1 MCRPA
6 GHLPNNGRDL
16 RQPRQPNNT
25 SVEWVKEVYTI
36 VPLCKNG
43 PGNVGW
49 LDWTPPGG
57 GSSELADAIIPPPYN
72 DPIDLPSWQYVDQTG
87 NINSKPVEDALNYWH
102 DQIVYIP
109 MFDLTCG
116 DDPDEAFVRIESPP
130 GGPFTGQ
137 YGCLTGDIGG
147 NGQNQWY
154 RIPQVAAF
162 KLDWAY
168 VQGNNSAQCTTS
180 ASPASSCLTGT
191 FVDVI
196 RTGTV
201 GPGGSGGTG
210 ETSVIGVQ
218 LIK

>member
-1 MCRPA
+1 VTFPTTLVSCDNQGDAIGTNIGWSKYVR
-6 GHLPNNGRDL
+6 
-16 RQPRQPNNT
+16 
-25 SVEWVKEVYTI
+25 YI
-36 VPLCKNG
+36 IPLCKNG

-57 GSSELADAIIPPPYN
+57 GASELADAIIPPPYN

-87 NINSKPVEDALNYWH
+87 NINSKPVEDALNYWAG
-102 DQIVYIP
+102 QIVYIP
-109 MFDLTCG
+109 MFDLTC
-116 DDPDEAFVRIESPP
+116 DDQPDESLVKEPVSPTP
-130 GGPFTGQ
+130 PAAQTGQ
-137 YGCLTGDIGG
+137 YGCLSGDIGG

-162 KLDWAY
+162 ELEQAY
-168 VQGNNSAQCTTS
+168 VQGNNSAECTTS
-180 ASPASSCLTGT
+180 ASPSSSCLIGQ
-191 FVDVI
+191 FVDI
-196 RTGTV
+196 ISTGTV